1 MVAAVRRGQSMR
13 AVARAFHVSLAL
25 VQYWVRRAGQRRLD
39 RVDWA
44 DRSRRPHRTRR
55 TAQVVEDH
63 ILTVRRRLKEHSAL
77 GEYGAPAIERTLAA
91 AGTARVPSVRTI
103 GRILERRGALD
114 QSARV
119 RRLPPPPGWYLPPV
133 AGAAAELDSFDIVEG
148 LALERGRRFE
158 VLTGVSLHGG
168 LVAAWPMAGVSARAV
183 IPALVRHWGAVG
195 LPAYAQFDNDT
206 IFQGPHQHRDT
217 VSRVMRLCL
226 ALAVVPVF
234 APPRETGF
242 QAAIEGFN
250 AHWQAK
256 VWERFHHPN
265 LRAVQHRSA
274 RYVRAHRE
282 RAAARIDAAPARRVF
297 PRPWELDLQHH
308 PQGTIV
314 FLRRTTAAGAI
325 ALLGRTFSI
334 DRHWPHRLVRAEVDL
349 TADEIRVHAL
359 RRRNPTDQ
367 PLLRRLPY
375 VLPTRPFKA

>member
-1 MVAAVRRGQSMR
+1 MVAAVRRGQAMR

-25 VQYWVRRAGQRRLD
+25 VQYWVRRAGHRRLD

-55 TAQVVEDH
+55 TARAVEDRV
-63 ILTVRRRLKEHSAL
+63 LAVRRRLKEQSAL
-77 GEYGAPAIERTLAA
+77 GEYGAPAIGRALAA
-91 AGTARVPSVRTI
+91 GRTAPVPSVRTI

-114 QSARV
+114 RHARV
-119 RRLPPPPGWYLPPV
+119 RRPSPPPGWYLPPV
-133 AGAAAELDSFDIVEG
+133 ARAAAELDSFDVVEG
-148 LALERGRRFE
+148 LALERGRRLE

-168 LVAAWPMAGVSARAV
+168 LVAAWPMAWVSARAV
-183 IPALVRHWGAVG
+183 VPALVRHWGDVG

-206 IFQGPHQHRDT
+206 IFQGPHQHRDAI
-217 VSRVMRLCL
+217 SRVMRLCL

-256 VWERFHHPN
+256 VWERFHHPT

-274 RYVRAHRE
+274 AYVRAHRE
-282 RAAARIDAAPARRVF
+282 RAAARIDAAPARRALS
-297 PRPWELDLQHH
+297 PQWEFDPQRH
-308 PQGTIV
+308 PHGTIV
-314 FLRRTTAAGAI
+314 FLRRTTAAGTI
-325 ALLGRTFSI
+325 ALLGRTFPV

-349 TADEIRVHAL
+349 AADEIRVHAL
-359 RRRNPTDQ
+359 RRREPTDQ
-367 PLLRRLPY
+367 PLLCRLSY
-375 VLPTRPFKA
+375 VLPTRRFKA